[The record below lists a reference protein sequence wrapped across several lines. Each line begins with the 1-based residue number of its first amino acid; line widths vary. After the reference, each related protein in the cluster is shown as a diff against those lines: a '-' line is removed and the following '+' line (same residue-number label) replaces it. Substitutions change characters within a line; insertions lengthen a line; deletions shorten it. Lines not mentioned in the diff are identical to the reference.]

1 MRVAI
6 AKSTL
11 RIPPTYFAVNHALR
25 LRHEHDFRFFCSV
38 AEITD
43 PTVTMPVVEAVPFP
57 GLSFRQ
63 RELMM
68 PLFAG
73 RMRGL
78 IQRFRP
84 DVIHQHFATWSLA
97 AVAASKRSGAPLIT
111 TMHGI
116 DVFTALGP
124 ADTAMRR
131 WHKRNFRA
139 AAEQSTLVLA
149 VSEFLAGR
157 AQAAG
162 VPADKIRVHYQGI
175 DTDYFTPASF
185 ATATDPGAG
194 DRLPVVLFV
203 GAISAHKGIPDL
215 LAASERLQQ
224 RHPHELVIVGE
235 GPLRASLAGRST
247 RVTGAIPREAI
258 REEMRRAHVLVLP
271 TQETNG
277 WREAAGLVLLEA
289 QGCGTPV
296 IAYRSGGVPE
306 MMAEGVT
313 GLLAEEKNVD
323 ELTAALE
330 TMLGLPTDEY
340 AAMRAAAR
348 GFVVNERSL
357 TRSVEQ
363 LSLHYSAVSSAGR
376 RGHTAGN
383 V

>member
-6 AKSTL
+6 TKSTL

-38 AEITD
+38 AEIKD
-43 PTVTMPVVEAVPFP
+43 PTVTMPVVEAVPFRS
-57 GLSFRQ
+57 LSFRQ
-63 RELMM
+63 REIMM

-97 AVAASKRSGAPLIT
+97 AVAASRRSGAPLIT

-124 ADTAMRR
+124 SDTAMRR

-139 AAEQSTLVLA
+139 AAEQSTVVLA

-175 DTDYFTPASF
+175 DTAYFSPA
-185 ATATDPGAG
+185 ADAGTG

-224 RHPHELVIVGE
+224 LHPHELVIVGE
-235 GPLRASLAGRST
+235 GQLRASLAGRNA

-258 REEMRRAHVLVLP
+258 REEMRRAHALVLP

-289 QGCGTPV
+289 QACGTPV
-296 IAYRSGGVPE
+296 VAYRSGGVPE

-313 GLLAEEKNVD
+313 GLLAEEKNVE
-323 ELTAALE
+323 ELTSALE
-330 TMLGLPTDEY
+330 TMLGLPTAEY
-340 AAMRAAAR
+340 SAMRAAAR
-348 GFVVNERSL
+348 SFVVNERSL
-357 TRSVEQ
+357 ARSAEQ
-363 LSLHYSAVSSAGR
+363 LSLHYSAVVSGGR
-376 RGHTAGN
+376 SGHPAGN